1 MRQSRE
7 KVYVFKN
14 LEVSDL
20 TGNERAVKL
29 NFRSLVF
36 LIDVVSAVSTTAV
49 DAGIAAVFVEG
60 CEAVIVVGVVWKN
73 LVFVIVWLE
82 ANCKMR
88 FGVPQHS
95 E

>member
-7 KVYVFKN
+7 KVDVFKN
-14 LEVSDL
+14 LEVSNL

-36 LIDVVSAVSTTAV
+36 LIAVVSAVSTTAV

-60 CEAVIVVGVVWKN
+60 CEAVIVAGVVWKD
-73 LVFVIVWLE
+73 LVVIVWLE